1 MDRRGGVSRLAKYP
15 LSDSDIEDI
24 VGYKVPLLPYPELG
38 NYESLDTVFGTKDA
52 CILLF
57 PNVSPTIGHW
67 CCMLRKPNGYEF
79 FDSFGEPPEAQKDGM
94 THSRL
99 ESLDIDA
106 PYLTNLFRASGK
118 PVYYNTYPFQ
128 KDRADIA
135 TCGRH
140 CAVRI
145 LYAPYDLDTYKAII
159 DKSGLS
165 PDEFVIGVTYD
176 KIKK

>member
-1 MDRRGGVSRLAKYP
+1 MDRRGGVARLAKYP
-15 LSDSDIEDI
+15 LSDADIEQV
-24 VGYKVPLLPYPELG
+24 VGHPVPILPYPDLG
-38 NYESLDTVFGTKDA
+38 NFETIDQVFGSHNA
-52 CILLF
+52 CIVLF

-67 CCMLRKPNGYEF
+67 CCLLKRDGGIEF
-79 FDSFGEPPEAQKDGM
+79 FDPYGQPPEAQKDGM
-94 THSRL
+94 PPSRL
-99 ESLDIDA
+99 EALDIDV

-128 KDRADIA
+128 KDRASIA

-145 LYAPYDLDTYKAII
+145 LYAPYSLDKYKAII
-159 DKSGLS
+159 DSSGMM